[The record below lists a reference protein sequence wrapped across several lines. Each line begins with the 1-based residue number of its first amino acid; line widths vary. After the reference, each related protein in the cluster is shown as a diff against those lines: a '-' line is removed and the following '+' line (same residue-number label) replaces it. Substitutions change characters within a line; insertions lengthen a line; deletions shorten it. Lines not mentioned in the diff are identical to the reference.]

1 MDLRLVLGQHPIL
14 IIIGSTA
21 TMFKGTEL
29 GEATLNG
36 AAISSMVIDHNTY
49 TEVTKSPQ
57 YGTCKDCYIEGP
69 TTSYDAS
76 RYQYGT
82 GSSTYFIINV

>member
-1 MDLRLVLGQHPIL
+1 MDLRLVLGQHPSL

-49 TEVTKSPQ
+49 TKVRKAP
-57 YGTCKDCYIEGP
+57 
-69 TTSYDAS
+69 
-76 RYQYGT
+76 
-82 GSSTYFIINV
+82 